1 MPWCYRAPAIAI
13 LLPSGVA
20 YLDRAIVCI
29 GARNA
34 ENAAGWQASG
44 VSYRAM
50 HRAIGFPFHPRRLS
64 AMGAIVLSGVSY
76 RAVVLSGGSS
86 HQRRPAGIS
95 VSYRAMHRAI
105 GALMRPCTG
114 RLHRRRT
121 AGAVSRMHV
130 RGGAGAVC
138 RNGINRAAVG
148 VSYQA
153 PVIPPAVGRE
163 LACCWVGLRASAH
176 LARAVMLIHC
186 AAIDLDCIA
195 KGMAS
200 IG

>member
-1 MPWCYRAPAIAI
+1 MSTRAPE
-13 LLPSGVA
+13 GV
-20 YLDRAIVCI
+20 R
-29 GARNA
+29 RQ
-34 ENAAGWQASG
+34 QASG
-44 VSYRAM
+44 VSYLAPCCRR
-50 HRAIGFPFHPRRLS
+50 HRAVGRQLSLYYCHCLHRRAQCKACGKGMASIGS
-64 AMGAIVLSGVSY
+64 AGGRWWEVPGGRHQVCQLACHRALSGGSY

-105 GALMRPCTG
+105 GALMRPCAG

-163 LACCWVGLRASAH
+163 LVCCWVGLRASAH
-176 LARAVMLIHC
+176 LARAVYWYI
-186 AAIDLDCIA
+186 
-195 KGMAS
+195 
-200 IG
+200 

>member
-1 MPWCYRAPAIAI
+1 M
-13 LLPSGVA
+13 SG
-20 YLDRAIVCI
+20 IVPC
-29 GARNA
+29 
-34 ENAAGWQASG
+34 
-44 VSYRAM
+44 
-50 HRAIGFPFHPRRLS
+50 
-64 AMGAIVLSGVSY
+64 IVLSGVSY
-76 RAVVLSGGSS
+76 QASAILHRAPMLSG
-86 HQRRPAGIS
+86 
-95 VSYRAMHRAI
+95 VSYRYISLYYWYQASAVGAAI
-105 GALMRPCTG
+105 LCRVPGAPMRPCAWLLG
-114 RLHRRRT
+114 GVHLHRRRT
-121 AGAVSRMHV
+121 ACAVSRMHV

-148 VSYQA
+148 VSYEA

-163 LACCWVGLRASAH
+163 LVCCWVGLRASAH